1 MSNRIYKYGKIEA
14 LDETNKNLIKS
25 IARWLSE
32 NTYMTDVSELDFW
45 QSIHEKFGFSFR
57 LTYHDDFG
65 KRTSEFGD
73 LDKDVR
79 LKEEEQYL
87 AEET

>member
-45 QSIHEKFGFSFR
+45 QSIYEKFGFSFR
-57 LTYHDDFG
+57 LTYHDGFG

-79 LKEEEQYL
+79 LKEEEH

>member
-45 QSIHEKFGFSFR
+45 QSIYEKFGFSFR
-57 LTYHDDFG
+57 LTYHDGFG
-65 KRTSEFGD
+65 KHTSEFGD

-79 LKEEEQYL
+79 LKEEEHV
-87 AEET
+87 EET